1 MRISLKTKQVAGVAL
16 IAGLTSI
23 LLGGW
28 YLSSLARIL
37 LEESH
42 TRAQLLAHAIY
53 QRARDVVAA
62 SGPDANLV
70 TNLQNDGGLASLL
83 QASLYEKSVL
93 YAAIVNPQDV
103 II

>member
-1 MRISLKTKQVAGVAL
+1 MRLSLKTKQVAGVTV

-42 TRAQLLAHAIY
+42 SRAELLATAIY
-53 QRARDVVAA
+53 HRARDVVATSA
-62 SGPDANLV
+62 PDADLV
-70 TNLQNDGGLASLL
+70 FNLQNDGGLTSLL
-83 QASLYEKSVL
+83 QTSAYYPSVL
-93 YAAIVNPQDV
+93 YAAAAAQPH
-103 II
+103 